1 MQASLKWQDGLTFV
15 GQNDS
20 GHTVMV
26 TNDRDEQGER
36 TGISPIQLTALSL
49 GGCTAM
55 DVISILKKK
64 RQAVSDFEV
73 VVRTERVEEYPRVWS
88 QAEIEFIV
96 RGKDIDPA
104 AVERAIELSAEKYC
118 SVSNMLRQGVEI
130 SHSYKI
136 IEA

>member
-1 MQASLKWQDGLTFV
+1 MQANLKWQDGLTFI

-20 GHTVMV
+20 GHAVEL

-64 RQAVSDFEV
+64 RQAVSGFEV
-73 VVRTERVEEYPRVWS
+73 VVNTERVEEHPRVWS

-96 RGKDIDPA
+96 TGKDIDPA

-118 SVSNMLRQGVEI
+118 SVSNMLRHGVDI

-136 IEA
+136 IEE

>member
-64 RQAVSDFEV
+64 RQAVSAFEV
-73 VVRTERVEEYPRVWS
+73 VVHTERVEEYPRVWS

-96 RGKDIDPA
+96 TGKDIDPA

-118 SVSNMLRQGVEI
+118 SVSNMLRHGVEI